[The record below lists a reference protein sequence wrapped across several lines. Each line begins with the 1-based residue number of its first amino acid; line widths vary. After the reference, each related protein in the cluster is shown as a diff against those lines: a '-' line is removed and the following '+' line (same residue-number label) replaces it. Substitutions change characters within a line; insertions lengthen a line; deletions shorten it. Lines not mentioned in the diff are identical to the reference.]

1 MLCCRQA
8 RSRVYSR
15 FNGRWKRCR
24 NLTRRNKAICRSFA
38 ASHPPRRLRHKA
50 RDCCAKTPQQS
61 LRALCGVFWCWQ
73 HKYGIIKP
81 KAAHPVKEEE
91 NEQKRAYAT
100 FSPSRNN
107 CFRLRSM
114 TAKRHCRHGSGWKV
128 LPLWQR
134 SPLHSLSAGGSCCTG
149 VQTGGERWCCW
160 RWCAGQA
167 SLRYCSSCCLPYFRF
182 WYCFCVERGLIS
194 LLPLFSVI
202 AFLYGFFSLYLLYF
216 FKQF

>member
-1 MLCCRQA
+1 M
-8 RSRVYSR
+8 
-15 FNGRWKRCR
+15 NG
-24 NLTRRNKAICRSFA
+24 FA
-38 ASHPPRRLRHKA
+38 ALDIPPCRRYVVVKA
-50 RDCCAKTPQQS
+50 TAGFAVCRLILKLLLFYSCLDFTQNLGKTRFWAQYGTALFS
-61 LRALCGVFWCWQ
+61 LQ
-73 HKYGIIKP
+73 
-81 KAAHPVKEEE
+81 
-91 NEQKRAYAT
+91 RAYAT

-107 CFRLRSM
+107 CFRSRSM

-149 VQTGGERWCCW
+149 VQTGGE